1 MPIEF
6 EFTATPELGNE
17 ALRYLLW
24 RRGGPIGPI
33 AIILFPIVLAIIAA
47 DPTMRPV
54 AYIAGGAAIMLFI
67 IFLLAVGQRRRMRRR
82 FFESTTDHTVS
93 VSINDTGIAVKSA
106 AGDSTL
112 PWSIIGRVWAGKD
125 VVLVFYHG
133 WHYLAFP
140 AAAVPR
146 HAFEF
151 ISDKIRDHCSRR
163 R

>member
-1 MPIEF
+1 MDLVRAVFAVSPFAYIRRVSGQQGYRPWPMPIEF

-67 IFLLAVGQRRRMRRR
+67 IFCWRWGSVAESGGGFSNRRLIILSASR
-82 FFESTTDHTVS
+82 ST
-93 VSINDTGIAVKSA
+93 
-106 AGDSTL
+106 
-112 PWSIIGRVWAGKD
+112 
-125 VVLVFYHG
+125 
-133 WHYLAFP
+133 
-140 AAAVPR
+140 
-146 HAFEF
+146 
-151 ISDKIRDHCSRR
+151 IRASR
-163 R
+163 